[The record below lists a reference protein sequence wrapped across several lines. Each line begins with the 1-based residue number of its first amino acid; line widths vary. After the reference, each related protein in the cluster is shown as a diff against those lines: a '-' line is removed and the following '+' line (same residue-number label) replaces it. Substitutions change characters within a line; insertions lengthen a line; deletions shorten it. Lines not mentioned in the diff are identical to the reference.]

1 MILEGVLV
9 LCAAAT
15 SVWAALLGQG
25 FFIIVAMVA
34 TVWGIARVVKG
45 VRYRR
50 DPVKLIRD
58 LQFV

>member
-9 LCAAAT
+9 LWAAAT
-15 SVWAALLGQG
+15 SVWAAFLGQG